1 MGIVNN
7 PVADMVRE
15 KLMMAERGKIGRE
28 LFLVGLNWIMAMS
41 LTNGS
46 R

>member
-1 MGIVNN
+1 MRIVNN

-15 KLMMAERGKIGRE
+15 KLMMVERGKIERE
-28 LFLVGLNWIMAMS
+28 LFLVGFNWIMAMS
-41 LTNGS
+41 LTNGA